1 MMPWSPAPWSSL
13 EGAVV
18 EPLCDIG
25 ELLPDRDEGVVRL
38 VVEAL
43 GRVVVPNVCP

>member
-1 MMPWSPAPWSSL
+1 MPWSPAPWSSL

-38 VVEAL
+38 VVEAF
-43 GRVVVPNVCP
+43 GRVVPNVCP